1 MAINFPDSPSNG
13 DTYTVGGIVYTWNG
27 ISWDAFGALTTGGS
41 PSIENDIDTHLNT
54 SSANTGESLTWSG
67 TDYNWVLKD
76 LNSLGDVTISS
87 LTNNDLLQYNSSTGK
102 WRNVDYASA
111 GVVYNVTA
119 GTGLNGGGTGNV
131 SLSLA
136 NTTVTPGSYT
146 TANITVDAQGR
157 ITSAATG
164 PMYTDSA
171 VDAHLNTN
179 AAAAGQVLSW
189 SGTDY
194 DWITS
199 SSGGGGGGITDGD
212 KGDIVVSNSG
222 GTWTIDN
229 DTVDGN
235 KLADTTVTA
244 GSYINSNITVD
255 SQGRITAA
263 SNGTGG
269 SGGIN
274 NVVDDTS
281 PELGGNLDINGKN
294 ITGNGNINIT
304 GSLTATSIVKSGGTS
319 SQFLKADGSVDSSA
333 YNNYTNTDVNSH
345 LNVSG
350 ASSGQILSWN
360 GSDYAWIADQTSGA
374 NALNDLTD
382 VNAGSPSDGQVLK
395 WQSSTSKWIAA
406 ADQTSTGG
414 TGISLTDLSVTT
426 NSVGTAALSYNNTNG
441 VFSYTPPDLSPYLT
455 SYTETQTLSDVLTLG
470 NSTTLDINTTGKI
483 LYSNVYSATG
493 DLPSASTYHGMF
505 AHVHGTGHG
514 YFAHGGNWIELLDVG
529 SSIDGLSDVDTTTAA
544 PTNGQVLKW
553 NGSAWAP
560 ANDAQGSGG
569 GGISNVVEDT
579 TPQLGGNLD
588 LNSNNITG
596 TGNID
601 ITGTLDVNGTSTF
614 QSHVNLGDND
624 ELRFG
629 NSSDLKIF
637 HNGFHS
643 VIRDEGTGILFIQG
657 DTEVRIT
664 DVGGNEIYGQ
674 FNKNGS
680 VDLYYD
686 NSKKFETTN
695 VGVTITGSLT
705 AGGLTYPTS
714 NGTNGQ
720 VLTSNGSGGVTWT
733 TVSGG
738 GGASLSRGTVS
749 GATNSSHQ
757 NNADQTL
764 TLSLGKSYSLLK
776 MVVSHQAWV
785 RVYTSSAAATADS
798 SRLITEDPLPG
809 SGLIAEAITTTTNQT
824 VNFTPA
830 LIGWNDESPVTAN
843 AYVVVR
849 NRTGGTQAIT
859 VTLTKIEL
867 ES

>member
-1 MAINFPDSPSNG
+1 MLFRS
-13 DTYTVGGIVYTWNG
+13 
-27 ISWDAFGALTTGGS
+27 
-41 PSIENDIDTHLNT
+41 
-54 SSANTGESLTWSG
+54 
-67 TDYNWVLKD
+67 
-76 LNSLGDVTISS
+76 
-87 LTNNDLLQYNSSTGK
+87 
-102 WRNVDYASA
+102 
-111 GVVYNVTA
+111 
-119 GTGLNGGGTGNV
+119 
-131 SLSLA
+131 
-136 NTTVTPGSYT
+136 
-146 TANITVDAQGR
+146 
-157 ITSAATG
+157 
-164 PMYTDSA
+164 
-171 VDAHLNTN
+171 
-179 AAAAGQVLSW
+179 
-189 SGTDY
+189 
-194 DWITS
+194 
-199 SSGGGGGGITDGD
+199 
-212 KGDIVVSNSG
+212 
-222 GTWTIDN
+222 
-229 DTVDGN
+229 
-235 KLADTTVTA
+235 
-244 GSYINSNITVD
+244 
-255 SQGRITAA
+255 
-263 SNGTGG
+263 
-269 SGGIN
+269 
-274 NVVDDTS
+274 
-281 PELGGNLDINGKN
+281 LGGNLDINGKN

-360 GSDYAWIADQTSGA
+360 GSDYAWVADQT
-374 NALNDLTD
+374 
-382 VNAGSPSDGQVLK
+382 
-395 WQSSTSKWIAA
+395 
-406 ADQTSTGG
+406 GG
-414 TGISLTDLSVTT
+414 GGGGGGISLTDLSVTQ
-426 NSVGTAALSYNNTNG
+426 NSAGTAALSYNNSNG
-441 VFSYTPPDLSPYLT
+441 VFSYTPPDLSSYLT
-455 SYTETQTLSDVLTLG
+455 SYTETQTLGDVLTLG
-470 NSTTLDINTTGKI
+470 NSTTLDIITTGKI

-544 PTNGQVLKW
+544 PTSGQVLKW

-614 QSHVNLGDND
+614 RSNVNLLDND
-624 ELRFG
+624 ELRLG
-629 NSSDLKIF
+629 DDNDITIY
-637 HNGFHS
+637 HNGTVS
-643 VIRDEGTGILFIQG
+643 AIAATNSLVIDTGNFLLLDNDGGVNIRSG
-657 DTEVRIT
+657 S
-664 DVGGNEIYGQ
+664 GNESVAN
-674 FNKNGS
+674 FNTNGS
-680 VDLYYD
+680 VELYYD

-695 VGVTITGSLT
+695 VGVVITGSLT

-738 GGASLSRGTVS
+738 GGATLSRGTVS

-757 NNADQTL
+757 NNSDQTL